1 MREREKRALDD
12 LTKLMINGDTQ
23 HASQSND
30 VFHFLVFSFSVLD
43 NVLYNRCYGYSIVCQ
58 KQKPNAHFFS
68 YPIVCCHVGL
78 SSLLTRGVG
87 PQLTSHMKGET
98 NALKL
103 PNKFDKKKLIQC
115 KCLVRDNEFVISQS
129 FRR

>member
-1 MREREKRALDD
+1 MATLSCAKS
-12 LTKLMINGDTQ
+12 KSPMHIFFPTQ
-23 HASQSND
+23 LCAAT
-30 VFHFLVFSFSVLD
+30 FA
-43 NVLYNRCYGYSIVCQ
+43 C
-58 KQKPNAHFFS
+58 P
-68 YPIVCCHVGL
+68 
-78 SSLLTRGVG
+78 LLG

>member
-1 MREREKRALDD
+1 MREREKRELDE

-43 NVLYNRCYGYSIVCQ
+43 NVLYSRCYGPWILYRVPKAKAQCT
-58 KQKPNAHFFS
+58 FFS
-68 YPIVCCHVGL
+68 YPIVCCHVRL

-103 PNKFDKKKLIQC
+103 PNKFDKKK
-115 KCLVRDNEFVISQS
+115 KTNSMHISIGAKPAS
-129 FRR
+129 VL